1 VFSTFL
7 QNERIDVIYIFISKA
22 DSFQNYSGVLCRL
35 FQEKGVKALLI
46 SNVTAGKVT
55 LCYGQHFAR
64 DLRVEPADVVC
75 TFLVSSNLR
84 YSSGFLYLHEKLKEG
99 KELL

>member
-1 VFSTFL
+1 M
-7 QNERIDVIYIFISKA
+7 
-22 DSFQNYSGVLCRL
+22 
-35 FQEKGVKALLI
+35 

-64 DLRVEPADVVC
+64 DLRVEPVDVIC

-84 YSSGFLYLHEKLKEG
+84 YSAGVLYLQEKLKEG
-99 KELL
+99 EELI